1 VLTAGQ
7 RDALPVLL
15 CADPAEVRARV
26 KRSGDL
32 GPRQAVT
39 GEPLEPILPT
49 TAAAVQRGEV
59 SAPQAD
65 VIIACL
71 EQIPP
76 SAPAS
81 AWPVA
86 EQLLVRAARVEPP
99 HRLRQTVRELLARLD
114 QDGLEPVEDQ
124 VARKRSFT
132 LIKNPDGSSTARG
145 RLTAEATASWE
156 AIFGSL
162 AAPQHSDDQPD
173 PRTADQR
180 RHDALLEAAQRV
192 LRSADLPWTGGAPVT
207 VLATITMAELVAAA
221 RHATSNSETQSGSSG
236 AGLDPLPDLHLE
248 GLAAE
253 AGLDLAGL
261 LGADTAGLGYLAHGQ
276 SISASA
282 LLHLAC
288 DAQIVPVVFSDTGGI
303 LAYGRERR
311 LASVGQRLALAARD
325 GGCSFPG
332 CDRPPAWTEVHH
344 VREWITGG
352 PTDLDNLATCQY
364 IPLHRPAP
372 VRLYAS

>member
-1 VLTAGQ
+1 
-7 RDALPVLL
+7 
-15 CADPAEVRARV
+15 
-26 KRSGDL
+26 
-32 GPRQAVT
+32 
-39 GEPLEPILPT
+39 
-49 TAAAVQRGEV
+49 V
-59 SAPQAD
+59 SAAQAD
-65 VIIACL
+65 VIIGCL

-124 VARKRSFT
+124 IARKRSFT

-145 RLTAEATASWE
+145 RLTAEATAHWE
-156 AIFGSL
+156 AIFSSL
-162 AAPQHSDDQPD
+162 AAPQHTDDQPD

-207 VLATITMAELVAAA
+207 VLATITMSELVAAA
-221 RHATSNSETQSGSSG
+221 RRIAGGCGEETGGSTSGG
-236 AGLDPLPDLHLE
+236 PDPLPDLHLE
-248 GLAAE
+248 NLAAG
-253 AGLDLAGL
+253 AGLDLSAL
-261 LGADTAGLGYLAHGQ
+261 LGADTAGLAHLAHGQ
-276 SISASA
+276 AISASA

-288 DAQIVPVVFSDTGGI
+288 DAQIVPVIFSDTGGI

-344 VREWITGG
+344 ITEWITGG
-352 PTDLDNLATCQY
+352 PTDLDNLTLLLCGHHHRSFEKAGWRIHMRDGVPWWTPPPFVDPTQTP
-364 IPLHRPAP
+364 IRNTIHHRPEIVFRQP
-372 VRLYAS
+372 VPA